1 MDSTISVVVTDDHLV
16 TRAGIVNLIER
27 NPRVRVVAEG
37 TAGNHILPLLEEYQP
52 DILIT
57 DLQMPAHEGKPKG
70 ALFDSITTLH
80 KAIRQHPNT
89 GVIVLTQQ
97 DDIQTIQSLAEIGV
111 KGYMLK
117 TDDFTEILD
126 QAVEMI
132 HLGATYFSP
141 EVREVI
147 FSSPRLMGGDQLT
160 DRQLDVLQ
168 AIIRSPEVSRD
179 EIAESLHISKS
190 TLQKHITALFA
201 ALDVPNMEACII
213 KAMRMRLVDP
223 AEILGSEA
231 ES

>member
-1 MDSTISVVVTDDHLV
+1 MENTISVVVVDDHLV

-27 NPRVRVVAEG
+27 NPRVRVVAQG
-37 TAGNHILPLLEEYQP
+37 TAGNHVVPLVEEYQP

-57 DLQMPAHEGKPKG
+57 DLQMPAHEYEPKG
-70 ALFDSITTLH
+70 PLFNSIATLQNI
-80 KAIRQHPNT
+80 IRKHPDT
-89 GVIVLTQQ
+89 SVIVLTQH

-117 TDDFTEILD
+117 TDDFTRILD

-132 HLGATYFSP
+132 HLGVTYFSP

-147 FSSPRLMGGDQLT
+147 FSAPRLVGGEHIT
-160 DRQLDVLQ
+160 GRQLDVLR
-168 AIIRSPEVSRD
+168 AVIRRPGASRE

-190 TLQKHITALFA
+190 TLQKHITALFS
-201 ALDVPNMEACII
+201 ALEVPNMEACII

-223 AEILGSEA
+223 AEIFGSDVED
-231 ES
+231 

>member
-1 MDSTISVVVTDDHLV
+1 
-16 TRAGIVNLIER
+16 
-27 NPRVRVVAEG
+27 VAQG
-37 TAGNHILPLLEEYQP
+37 AAGNLILPLLEEYRP

-57 DLQMPAHEGKPKG
+57 DLQMPAHEDKPKG
-70 ALFDSITTLH
+70 ALFDSIATLQR
-80 KAIRQHPNT
+80 AIRQHPET

-117 TDDFTEILD
+117 TDDFTQILG

-147 FSSPRLMGGDQLT
+147 FSAPRLVGGEHLT
-160 DRQLDVLQ
+160 GRQLDVLR
-168 AIIRSPEVSRD
+168 AIIRSPEASRD

-201 ALDVPNMEACII
+201 ALEVPNMEACII
-213 KAMRMRLVDP
+213 KAMRMRLIDP

-231 ES
+231 AS